1 MHRVPAVSAPHG
13 AHPRLPAT
21 TLNGAAIDE
30 ISLRFTQPVSDAPA
44 CCRAAGCV
52 GTRCVATTRIFGPAR
67 LVCLCRYCRAAAAS
81 TALLMSMAYQPGN
94 AVDVVGG
101 TGIRADIAAPVVPRR
116 EPSADADTR
125 AGEPGGE
132 RIATPAE
139 AEEAALGFGATYIGA
154 VGRADVDDDALSS
167 LRTGAHEP
175 NRDGIPLHLF
185 TLSGLWRPAPAVEVH
200 GSVMGRS
207 TRGERGSTE
216 VEEAYAL
223 IGDGNHDVQWKMGW
237 FFTEVG
243 RLNAQHFEDADFVD
257 KAVILTRLFGEDQL
271 SNAGLRL
278 LWPVGPDGASTIAV
292 GVQDSKGETASSFL
306 AEAGA
311 EISGHALIERHV
323 DSADDLL
330 YHARWAT
337 RSLDASGARW
347 ELGISGLT
355 GPNASGSRTR
365 TDIVGLDVSATWNS
379 KYEAAEPGAVRW
391 HAELLARR
399 YEAGDPDDPSREVLK
414 DRGMVSQ
421 WLWAYRPN
429 WVAGVRLEYV
439 DGNGD
444 NRDPE
449 RDERTRASL
458 NITWNAGKAATLR
471 LQYNRD
477 AADHLEGEAARSVWL
492 QTRVTTGAH
501 DEHH

>member
-1 MHRVPAVSAPHG
+1 MTSATRDLG
-13 AHPRLPAT
+13 
-21 TLNGAAIDE
+21 GKSIWD
-30 ISLRFTQPVSDAPA
+30 
-44 CCRAAGCV
+44 RAGMTASAL
-52 GTRCVATTRIFGPAR
+52 CVAHCLASP
-67 LVCLCRYCRAAAAS
+67 LVA
-81 TALLMSMAYQPGN
+81 TALP
-94 AVDVVGG
+94 V
-101 TGIRADIAAPVVPRR
+101 IAAT
-116 EPSADADTR
+116 E
-125 AGEPGGE
+125 
-132 RIATPAE
+132 
-139 AEEAALGFGATYIGA
+139 GAT
-154 VGRADVDDDALSS
+154 
-167 LRTGAHEP
+167 
-175 NRDGIPLHLF
+175 
-185 TLSGLWRPAPAVEVH
+185 
-200 GSVMGRS
+200 
-207 TRGERGSTE
+207 
-216 VEEAYAL
+216 
-223 IGDGNHDVQWKMGW
+223 
-237 FFTEVG
+237 
-243 RLNAQHFEDADFVD
+243 
-257 KAVILTRLFGEDQL
+257 
-271 SNAGLRL
+271 
-278 LWPVGPDGASTIAV
+278 
-292 GVQDSKGETASSFL
+292 
-306 AEAGA
+306 
-311 EISGHALIERHV
+311 HALIERHV